1 MFWLLVQITRKDV
14 FKLSKITV
22 ATPSR
27 ICLFGEHQDY
37 LNLEVIAA
45 AIDLRFCAEIE
56 ENGTNEIR
64 IKIRES
70 SIDFLNAENTEGKY
84 DYYVIPFKKPIVYSG
99 RTDFLKS
106 AVNVLK
112 KRGYPLKG
120 CNIKMDS
127 EIPIGKGMCSS
138 STMIVVLIR
147 ALLELCQSPDKDD
160 AEKIALLAYEAEV
173 KEFSNPGGMMDQCA
187 SALGG
192 LLNIDFTDGGFS
204 YKKIKANI
212 DGDFILFDSLEQ
224 KNTIKV
230 LADAKAPTIAG
241 LKELAPFGIN
251 SIRDLVNNPETEDLL
266 SKITPS
272 LVPKVRANIENH
284 RILLEAKEML
294 ESGKIDNKRFGELLY
309 AHHCN
314 LRDGLGASTKKIDAI
329 LHTAMEN
336 GALGGKVNGSG
347 GGGCLYVYCEKDKT
361 AGIIDAVEKL
371 GFPAKKLS
379 VSNGVCRLS

>member
-1 MFWLLVQITRKDV
+1 MA
-14 FKLSKITV
+14 KIKV

-45 AIDLRFCAEIE
+45 AIDLRFYAEIT
-56 ENGTNEIR
+56 ENGTDKIN

-70 SIDFLNAENTEGKY
+70 SIDFLGAENTENKY
-84 DYYVIPFKKPIVYSG
+84 DYFSINFAKPIVYSG
-99 RTDFLKS
+99 RTDFLRS

-112 KRGYPLKG
+112 KKGYPLKG
-120 CNIKMDS
+120 CDIKMDS

-138 STMIVVLIR
+138 STMIVVLIK
-147 ALLELCQSPDKDD
+147 ALLELMDSPDKND
-160 AEKIALLAYEAEV
+160 AAKIALLAYEAEV
-173 KEFSNPGGMMDQCA
+173 KEFGNPGGMMDQVA

-192 LLNIDFTDGGFS
+192 LLNIDFSNGGFS
-204 YKKIKANI
+204 YKSMNATLT
-212 DGDFILFDSLEQ
+212 GDFILFDSLEQ

-241 LKELAPFGIN
+241 LKELAPFGIS
-251 SIRDLVNNPETEDLL
+251 SIRDLVSNPDTDELL
-266 SKITPS
+266 KKITPS
-272 LVPKVRANIENH
+272 LVSKVRANIDNH
-284 RILLEAKEML
+284 RILLEAKAMM
-294 ESGKIDNKRFGELLY
+294 ESGNIDNLRFGELLY

-314 LRDGLGASTKKIDAI
+314 LRDGLGASTDKIDTI
-329 LHTAMEN
+329 LNTALEN

-361 AGIIDAVEKL
+361 EGIMAAVEKL
-371 GFPAKKLS
+371 GYPSKKLS
-379 VSNGVCRLS
+379 VSNGVCRLK